1 MFVFGSIVLYF
12 AAFWFMTYYSALSDD
27 FGIFTELF
35 GSMETY
41 AAMAFIM
48 FSYVLIDSGMRY
60 ANIEVTAIMEQRK

>member
-1 MFVFGSIVLYF
+1 
-12 AAFWFMTYYSALSDD
+12 MTYYSALSDD